1 MWPLELLWFSQACS
15 AVVHISCRMI
25 FLYCWTYFRIL
36 TKHVQSLLLWAD
48 CEQSINQAAREWNLS
63 LKMTSDSSL
72 TVFFVVICSCAKRWG
87 HLAYFYVLMFEKED
101 AVAFTFLRL
110 RGEFHIAKA
119 VSDLFIYFFFFIST
133 AEKNLLLNRNPV
145 MFHHTAWLSKTKK
158 LKYI

>member
-15 AVVHISCRMI
+15 AAVHISCWTI

-36 TKHVQSLLLWAD
+36 TKYVQSLPLWAD
-48 CEQSINQAAREWNLS
+48 CEQSINLAAREWNLS

-87 HLAYFYVLMFEKED
+87 HLAYFYVLMFEKEN
-101 AVAFTFLRL
+101 AVAFTFLWL
-110 RGEFHIAKA
+110 WEEFHIAKA
-119 VSDLFIYFFFFIST
+119 VWSFHIIIFFLFPPQK
-133 AEKNLLLNRNPV
+133 KNLLLNRNPV
-145 MFHHTAWLSKTKK
+145 MFHHTAWLSKTRK